1 MGIRLRDLALPALVA
16 GGCATVLAALG
27 MLTPAFTDYE
37 LEAEPAL
44 QALRAG
50 DWVAFLEQAPAYGGS
65 LVLRAPFAFL
75 PDLWGGGDLAL
86 FRSMA
91 VPCLLAGSFFAVGL
105 WTRARNLGHTPLACW
120 IALLLVAANPITL
133 KALEIGHPEEL
144 LGAVLCIAAALAAG
158 RDRAVLAGVLLG
170 LAVANKPWAVL
181 AVVPVLAMAGGGH
194 LRLLA
199 AAGVA
204 TAIVMIP
211 LALAGGAVSEASQVA
226 RTSGEIF
233 QPWQIWWFL
242 GEHGQ
247 VVVGNFGEKP
257 GYRAGPEWLGGIAH
271 PIVVLIPALLSLA
284 LLPRLRR
291 GPWHDGLLLLALVLL
306 LRCVLDPWNISYYAI
321 PFLLALVTWELHA
334 ERRAPVVSLAA
345 TLLCW
350 LTLVWLTTRVSPDV
364 QALAYLA
371 WSVPLAGLLGA
382 HLLGLRVRPSGAVG
396 PATAASAPATA
407 ASRPG

>member
-1 MGIRLRDLALPALVA
+1 MRSNMETRLRNLALPTLVA
-16 GGCATVLAALG
+16 GGCAIALAALG

-37 LEAEPAL
+37 LEAEPAV

-75 PDLWGGGDLAL
+75 PELWGGGDHAL

-91 VPCLLAGSFFAVGL
+91 VPCLLAGVVLAVAL
-105 WTRARNLGHTPLACW
+105 WSRARKLGHAPLACW
-120 IALLLVAANPITL
+120 IALLLVAANPMTL

-170 LAVANKPWAVL
+170 LAIANKPWAVL
-181 AVVPVLAMAGGGH
+181 AVVPVLALLGRGH
-194 LRLLA
+194 VRLVA
-199 AAGVA
+199 AAGAA
-204 TAIVMIP
+204 TGIVMIP
-211 LALAGGAVSEASQVA
+211 LALAGGAVSEATAVA
-226 RTSGEIF
+226 KTTGEIF

-242 GEHGQ
+242 GDHGEL
-247 VVVGNFGEKP
+247 VVGNFGEKP
-257 GYRAGPEWLGGIAH
+257 GYRAAPEWIGGIGH
-271 PIVVLIPALLSLA
+271 PIVVLIPAAVSLA
-284 LLPRLRR
+284 FLPRVRR
-291 GPWHDGLLLLALVLL
+291 GAWHDGLLLLAFVLL

-334 ERRAPVVSLAA
+334 ERRAPVVSLLA

-350 LTLVWLTTRVSPDV
+350 LTLVWLTTRASPDA

-382 HLLGLRVRPSGAVG
+382 RLLGVRLGPAGAV
-396 PATAASAPATA
+396 APAAA

>member
-1 MGIRLRDLALPALVA
+1 L
-16 GGCATVLAALG
+16 
-27 MLTPAFTDYE
+27 
-37 LEAEPAL
+37 
-44 QALRAG
+44 G
-50 DWVAFLEQAPAYGGS
+50 DWVAFLEQAPGYGGS

-91 VPCLLAGSFFAVGL
+91 VPCLLAGALLGVGL
-105 WTRARNLGHTPLACW
+105 WARARKLGHTPFSCW
-120 IALLLVAANPITL
+120 IVLLLVAANPMTL

-158 RDRAVLAGVLLG
+158 RDRALLAGVLLG
-170 LAVANKPWAVL
+170 LAIANKPWAVL
-181 AVVPVLAMAGGGH
+181 AVVPVLAMLGGGH
-194 LRLLA
+194 VRFLA
-199 AAGVA
+199 AAGTA
-204 TAIVMIP
+204 TAVVMAP
-211 LALAGGAVSEASQVA
+211 LALAGGAVSEAADVA
-226 RTSGEIF
+226 TTTSEIF

-242 GEHGQ
+242 GEHGE

-257 GYRAGPEWLGGIAH
+257 GYRVGPGWLGGIAH
-271 PIVVLIPALLSLA
+271 PLVVLIPAAISVA
-284 LLPRLRR
+284 FLPRLRQR
-291 GPWHDGLLLLALVLL
+291 PWHDGLLLLALVLL

-334 ERRAPVVSLAA
+334 ERRAPVFSLFA

-350 LTLVWLTTRVSPDV
+350 VTLVWLTTRVSPDV

-371 WSVPLAGLLGA
+371 WSVPLAGLLCSR
-382 HLLGLRVRPSGAVG
+382 LLGVRLGTARAV
-396 PATAASAPATA
+396 APAAA

>member
-1 MGIRLRDLALPALVA
+1 METRLRDLALPALVA
-16 GGCATVLAALG
+16 GGCAVVLAALS

-37 LEAEPAL
+37 LEAEPSL

-50 DWVAFLEQAPAYGGS
+50 DLTGFLELAPAYGGS
-65 LVLRAPFAFL
+65 LILRAPFAFL

-91 VPCLLAGSFFAVGL
+91 VPCLLAGALLGVGL
-105 WTRARNLGHTPLACW
+105 WARARKLGHTPFSCW
-120 IALLLVAANPITL
+120 IVLLLVAANPMTL

-158 RDRAVLAGVLLG
+158 RDRALLAGVLLG
-170 LAVANKPWAVL
+170 LAIANKPWAVL
-181 AVVPVLAMAGGGH
+181 AVVPVLAMLGGGH
-194 LRLLA
+194 VRFLA
-199 AAGVA
+199 AAGTA
-204 TAIVMIP
+204 TAVVMAP
-211 LALAGGAVSEASQVA
+211 LALAGGAVSEAADVA
-226 RTSGEIF
+226 TTTSEIF

-242 GEHGQ
+242 GEHGH
-247 VVVGNFGEKP
+247 VVIGNFGEKP
-257 GYRAGPEWLGGIAH
+257 GYRVGPGWLGGIAH
-271 PIVVLIPALLSLA
+271 PLVVLIPAAISLA

-291 GPWHDGLLLLALVLL
+291 GPWEDGLLLLALVLL

-334 ERRAPVVSLAA
+334 ERRPPVIALTA

-382 HLLGLRVRPSGAVG
+382 RLLGVRLGSAGAV
-396 PATAASAPATA
+396 APAAA
-407 ASRPG
+407 ASRTR